1 MKFIK
6 IIPMFALYF
15 SFAEA
20 VNSEMKVG
28 GGGSDDLL
36 TSMWNAEGGPFVSE
50 QVVEV
55 NKNKYIWLFRAL
67 SLGFFDAEKGL
78 NVDGW
83 SLSRSPDDYV
93 PTEIIARYEDYHLP
107 LPTEYSLSGRGKL
120 GCYADHPLRFGDLNG
135 DGSNEVVLFLKNDL
149 VLFSPEK
156 EKTIFSESLSV
167 LDWLTL
173 AESAEE
179 PENKSLPGPAPYQYL
194 SGTLMDVREYQ
205 PGYRGYSKLYFGD
218 FDSDNNPDILVWRK
232 FYESHKTGDTP
243 GFKKLHDTFAQYEL
257 NLGLNSSGEFEL
269 QDTDSSTIQQ
279 WLSGA
284 SYTWQKGYPSKSECK
299 GQEDQL
305 IPEMHDPLL
314 NDPDVLQ

>member
-1 MKFIK
+1 MKKFLFLLVFIALDINAQTLDLAFEKTKETKPLFKK
-6 IIPMFALYF
+6 IYKEYRSLPTYLYEYQANRYY
-15 SFAEA
+15 S
-20 VNSEMKVG
+20 
-28 GGGSDDLL
+28 
-36 TSMWNAEGGPFVSE
+36 
-50 QVVEV
+50 
-55 NKNKYIWLFRAL
+55 L
-67 SLGFFDAEKGL
+67 SLAAKAIGNYDFSSVQSQRG
-78 NVDGW
+78 GW
-83 SLSRSPDDYV
+83 ALDLWHQTFIFED
-93 PTEIIARYEDYHLP
+93 IKKRYEDYYLP
-107 LPTEYSLSGRGKL
+107 LPTEYSLSGPGKL
-120 GCYADHPLRFGDLNG
+120 GCYANHPLRFGDLNG

-156 EKTIFSESLSV
+156 EKIIFSEKLKVLEWLSLERTA
-167 LDWLTL
+167 LD
-173 AESAEE
+173 
-179 PENKSLPGPAPYQYL
+179 PEYKQLPGPSPYQYL
-194 SGTLMDVREYQ
+194 SMALSDAREFE

-299 GQEDQL
+299 GMEGQL